1 MVPTVTGSFYQA
13 HGPGSQFRR
22 DSSTYLHHVSTKKTV
37 PPCMYGPGFPIGQG
51 RTRWIRW
58 RIKHRDKS
66 NRRLNAG
73 LRAAR
78 AHHMR
83 GADPPPRR
91 RHGPINGARG
101 GGAPTHGHQPRARP
115 GGWCLVSFS
124 LEQRRINKPIRS
136 SSSSRSRS
144 WKAKTRLLHPGW
156 GGGGVCGADSD
167 GDTRKWLQG
176 VDGSHGRPGR
186 RWYEHP
192 LTL

>member
-1 MVPTVTGSFYQA
+1 MSLACFHQG
-13 HGPGSQFRR
+13 
-22 DSSTYLHHVSTKKTV
+22 TKKTV

-58 RIKHRDKS
+58 CIKHRDKT

-115 GGWCLVSFS
+115 RGVVPRLVFARTAAHQQTYPFIVIIQVQV
-124 LEQRRINKPIRS
+124 LEGKKRDYY
-136 SSSSRSRS
+136 
-144 WKAKTRLLHPGW
+144 TL
-156 GGGGVCGADSD
+156 GGV
-167 GDTRKWLQG
+167 G
-176 VDGSHGRPGR
+176 VGCVARTATGTHANGYR
-186 RWYEHP
+186 E
-192 LTL
+192 LTVVMDARAAGGTNTP

>member
-1 MVPTVTGSFYQA
+1 MSLACFHQG
-13 HGPGSQFRR
+13 
-22 DSSTYLHHVSTKKTV
+22 TKKTV

-51 RTRWIRW
+51 RTRWIKW

-115 GGWCLVSFS
+115 RGVVPRLVFARTAAHQQTYPFIVIIQVQVLEGKNETTTPWVGW
-124 LEQRRINKPIRS
+124 
-136 SSSSRSRS
+136 
-144 WKAKTRLLHPGW
+144 
-156 GGGGVCGADSD
+156 GGVCGADSD